1 MQMNLKEG
9 DCYVI
14 NYGENLTV
22 VDFDD
27 NVSLAEKMQAWQE
40 EEVRHG
46 ASIAEWM
53 EQKLSLDNES
63 EGTSM
68 AGRGVAA
75 TANGEMAVV
84 GSGYCGGGIS
94 WERRATDGGK
104 SHKKQRMQRQGRK
117 KRQQL
122 CNKLET
128 IVAIADG
135 ATRRG
140 RSGWPEIRS
149 GHDRA
154 ERWGTSPLLLEYCNR

>member
-1 MQMNLKEG
+1 MTSNDRGRACCVEEG
-9 DCYVI
+9 DCSIDLWMFSTKV
-14 NYGENLTV
+14 GQRLQG
-22 VDFDD
+22 DD
-27 NVSLAEKMQAWQE
+27 SRRRKWLLE
-40 EEVRHG
+40 
-46 ASIAEWM
+46 
-53 EQKLSLDNES
+53 
-63 EGTSM
+63 
-68 AGRGVAA
+68 VAA